1 VIGIILIAYGNIG
14 QSLTDAATHILGES
28 AAHIECIAIHDTPG
42 TVDELP
48 DLITEAIKRLDC
60 TQCLI
65 LVDLPGSTHFNV
77 TRGFTRQPNIAM
89 LTGLNLPMLLR
100 VLTHQ
105 ENDLDEL
112 LHYGSDGGIQ
122 GILSFYQQS
131 HAEEETSVVPGL

>member
-1 VIGIILIAYGNIG
+1 MTGIILISYAGIG
-14 QSLTDAATHILGES
+14 QALVNAASHILGEP
-28 AAHIECIAIHDTPG
+28 AAHIECISIHDTPG

-48 DLITEAIKRLDC
+48 DQITEAINRLDR
-60 TQCLI
+60 TQYLI

-77 TRGFTRQPNIAM
+77 TRGFTRQQNTAM

-122 GILSFYQQS
+122 GILSFYQHS
-131 HAEEETSVVPGL
+131 HAEEGTGA

>member
-1 VIGIILIAYGNIG
+1 MTGIVLITYGDLG
-14 QSLTDAATHILGES
+14 QSLIDAASHVLGEPP
-28 AAHIECIAIHDTPG
+28 ANIECIAVHDTRG
-42 TVDELP
+42 TVEELP
-48 DLITEAIKRLDC
+48 DHISEAISRLDC
-60 TQCLI
+60 KQYLI

-77 TRGFTRQPNIAM
+77 TRGFTRQPNVAM

-122 GILSFYQQS
+122 GILSFYQRS
-131 HAEEETSVVPGL
+131 HSEEETGS